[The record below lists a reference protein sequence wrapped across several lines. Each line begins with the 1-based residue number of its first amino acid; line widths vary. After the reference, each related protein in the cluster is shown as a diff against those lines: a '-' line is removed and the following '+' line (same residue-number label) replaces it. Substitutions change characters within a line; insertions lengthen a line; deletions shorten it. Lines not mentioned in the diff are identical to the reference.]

1 MNVQEAR
8 IALEAERMARDAG
21 AIYHVEMSCLGC
33 QGEWVSEAFEGE
45 LDRADCPECSG
56 PGVRA

>member
-8 IALEAERMARDAG
+8 ADLEAQRRARDAA
-21 AIYHVEMSCLGC
+21 AISHVEMLCLGC